1 MAEPSAGAEWR
12 ANWPMVLAAIAG
24 MSVSSLAIYTTG
36 LFMQPMTA
44 EFGWGRGDF
53 SLGLTIYAILLVPF
67 APVAGWLLD
76 RLGSRRIGLVG
87 VVLFPAL
94 FACLG
99 LATPSL
105 PFWFALWVLLG
116 IAAPFVSTAIW
127 TRAVSSRFVAG
138 RGLALAFTL
147 SGTSLSQIVAPPIVN
162 WMIESFGWRT
172 AFLGIGIG
180 WGGVAFA
187 LVALFFYGARDMGI
201 AAPSATPAAEPGGLS
216 LGEALTSVR
225 IWRIA
230 LTELLSATIIVAMI
244 IHFVP
249 VLTAAAV
256 ERSVA
261 VGLASMVGFAA
272 IAGKL
277 LTGFL
282 LDRSQSNWIPTLTLW
297 LPAVA
302 CLMLLEA
309 AAFGPWLIVPTLV
322 FGYAVGGYYQTVTY
336 LSTRYVGLRN
346 FGKIFGLMTSLMG
359 IGTGVGP
366 WIAGAIFDRTGSYQL
381 WLIAAAVIS
390 GVAGLLV
397 FRLGAYPIWEN
408 ETGEAPN
415 SRVSR

>member
-1 MAEPSAGAEWR
+1 MAGPSAAAEWR
-12 ANWPMVLAAIAG
+12 ANWAMVLAAIAG
-24 MSVSSLAIYTTG
+24 TSVSSLAIYTTG

-44 EFGWGRGDF
+44 EFGWGRADF
-53 SLGLTIYAILLVPF
+53 SFGLTIYAILLVPF
-67 APVAGWLLD
+67 APVAGMMLD
-76 RLGSRRIGLVG
+76 RFGSRRIAIAG
-87 VVLFPAL
+87 VILFPAL
-94 FACLG
+94 FACLS
-99 LATPSL
+99 LATASL
-105 PFWFALWVLLG
+105 PMWWGLWVLLG

-138 RGLALAFTL
+138 RGLALAATL
-147 SGTSLSQIVAPPIVN
+147 CGTSLSQIVAPQLVN
-162 WMIESFGWRT
+162 WMITGFGWRT
-172 AFLGIGIG
+172 AFLGVGIG
-180 WGGVAFA
+180 WGGVALA
-187 LVALFFYGARDMGI
+187 LVTLFFYGARDLAQATPDAD
-201 AAPSATPAAEPGGLS
+201 AAPVVEPGGLT

-225 IWRIA
+225 VWRIA
-230 LTELLSATIIVAMI
+230 LTELFSATIIVAMI

-249 VLTAAAV
+249 VLTDASV
-256 ERSVA
+256 DRSVA
-261 VGLASMVGFAA
+261 VGLASVVGFSA

-309 AAFGPWLIVPTLV
+309 AALGAWVIVPTIV

-366 WIAGAIFDRTGSYQL
+366 WIAGAIFDRTGSYQA

-390 GVAGLLV
+390 GIAGLLV

-408 ETGEAPN
+408 ETGEAPKPG
-415 SRVSR
+415 